1 MVVEATPHRLANRLR
16 VCGIVFLSLDI
27 GLPNH
32 IRIRGAPVFD
42 KQKTPARLKHTSPE
56 RSGPGI
62 SSTTGSLAMP
72 MSTRRRVSID

>member
-42 KQKTPARLKHTSPE
+42 KQKTPARLKHTSP
-56 RSGPGI
+56 
-62 SSTTGSLAMP
+62 
-72 MSTRRRVSID
+72 